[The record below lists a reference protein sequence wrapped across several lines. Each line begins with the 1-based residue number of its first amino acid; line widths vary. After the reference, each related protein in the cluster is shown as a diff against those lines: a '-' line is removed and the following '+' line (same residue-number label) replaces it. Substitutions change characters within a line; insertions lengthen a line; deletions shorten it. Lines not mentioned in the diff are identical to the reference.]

1 MIKVYDFFKSDFE
14 EICIVMEY
22 PGSYSLKAIVKDM
35 ANVFK
40 NHQRFA

>member
-1 MIKVYDFFKSDFE
+1 MIKVHDFFKSDFE
-14 EICIVMEY
+14 DFCIVMEY
-22 PGSYSLKAIVKDM
+22 AESYSLKAIVKDM